1 METFLTRETLFL
13 SGALLLLVLLAIRLY
28 NGLVQARAG
37 AREAWA
43 GIEVQLKRRADL
55 VPNLV
60 AAVKGYAA
68 HERRVLDEVTQTRTE
83 AAAARGPAAAG
94 RADQALNVALG
105 RLMAIGENYPDLK
118 ASDNFLELQREL
130 ADVEEKIAYARR
142 FYNRNAQAYNI
153 RILSFPALLVARL
166 CRFGPMEYFQAEA
179 ADREAG
185 RVSTGIL
192 S

>member
-28 NGLVQARAG
+28 NGLVQARARALEG
-37 AREAWA
+37 WA
-43 GIEVQLKRRADL
+43 GIDVQLKRRADL
-55 VPNLV
+55 VPHLV

-68 HERRVLDEVTQTRTE
+68 QERRVLGEVAQTRAE
-83 AAAARGPAAAG
+83 LAAAQGPAAAG
-94 RADQALNVALG
+94 RADQALTAALE
-105 RLMAIGENYPDLK
+105 RLLAIGENYPNLK

-130 ADVEEKIAYARR
+130 ADVEEKIAFARR

-153 RILSFPALLVARL
+153 RILSIPALLVARL
-166 CRFGPMEYFQAEA
+166 CRFGPVEYFQAEST
-179 ADREAG
+179 DREAG